1 MNAIQSKEIEFYE
14 LKSETLTV
22 RISNYGARLVSF
34 ERNGKDMLYGPKTA
48 KELLS
53 DECYCGAIC
62 GRVANRIEKG
72 LFTLDGVTH
81 RLAVNNGPNHLHG
94 GNVGFSHV
102 RWSLREAD
110 EKRLVLTYHSCDGE
124 ENYPGNLDVTATYSL
139 EGSALSLS
147 MKAKSEAPT
156 IVNLTNHAYWNLSDT
171 ATVDGHQLEVTAS
184 AYTPVDSTNI
194 PTGSILP
201 VKDTDFDLRRG
212 AVLGERNSSAH
223 PATANGYDHNF
234 VLPISDQVRKV
245 AVLFC
250 PSSGRK
256 LIVSTDAPGL
266 QVYTGEYLPNPR
278 GGVALEAQGFPNAV
292 NVPHFPSVIL
302 RPGEV
307 FSRTISWTLI

>member
-14 LKSETLTV
+14 LKSESLTV

-34 ERNGKDMLYGPKTA
+34 VRNGNDMLYGPKTA
-48 KELLS
+48 EELLS

-62 GRVANRIEKG
+62 GRVANRIENG
-72 LFTLDGVTH
+72 MFSLDGKIYS
-81 RLAVNNGPNHLHG
+81 LAVNNGPNHLHG
-94 GNVGFSHV
+94 GDIGFSHV
-102 RWSLREAD
+102 LWTLREAD

-124 ENYPGNLDVTATYSL
+124 ENYPGNLDVTAIYSL
-139 EGSALSLS
+139 EGAVLSLS
-147 MKAKSEAPT
+147 MKAESNAPT
-156 IVNLTNHAYWNLSDT
+156 IVNLTNHAYWNLSDSD
-171 ATVDGHQLEVTAS
+171 TVDGHQLEVTAT

-201 VKDTDFDLRRG
+201 VQDTDFDLRGG

-234 VLPISDQVRKV
+234 VLPIATQLRKA
-245 AVLFC
+245 AVLSC

-256 LIVSTDAPGL
+256 LVVSTDAPGL
-266 QVYTGEYLPNPR
+266 QVYTGEYLPTPR
-278 GGVALEAQGFPNAV
+278 GGIALEAQGFPNAV
-292 NVPHFPSVIL
+292 NVPHFPSVVV

-307 FSRTISWTLI
+307 FSRTISWSLI